1 MCHGVVVSTEGFKK
15 SVYAGMV
22 SNLESGET
30 VEIVG
35 SALVGQLSV
44 KKNLAQALIVSAAT
58 LGTITAWRQP
68 QKLFLALTDRRL
80 VFLTGS
86 VATGKSTSKVALAL
100 PRTALSTVGTRSKRV
115 MFVIPTLVV
124 DLAVKGSDQGMR
136 LQFPAAMRA
145 EGAAFASALPPAE
158 TA

>member
-1 MCHGVVVSTEGFKK
+1 MCQGVVVSTEGFKK
-15 SVYAGMV
+15 SVHAGMV
-22 SNLESGET
+22 SNLEPGES

-68 QKLFLALTDRRL
+68 QKLFVALTDRRL
-80 VFLTGS
+80 VFLTGNL
-86 VATGKSTSKVALAL
+86 ATGKATSKVALAL
-100 PRTALSTVGTRSKRV
+100 PRSALSTVGTRTKRV
-115 MFVIPTLVV
+115 MLVIPTLVV
-124 DLAVKGSDQGMR
+124 DLAVKGSEQGMR
-136 LQFPAAMRA
+136 LQFPAAVRA
-145 EGAAFASALPPAE
+145 EGAELASALPPAA